1 MQSYSTFWL
10 LGPTSS
16 GKTTI
21 AKRCSNQLRS
31 MNYQCLHYDGDEIR
45 DVFGPNF
52 GFAEENRAQVVQL
65 LTYLARKGN
74 EAGVNVLISALTA
87 HQSAREYVKNN
98 IPNLKICYVSCPI
111 TECISRDPK
120 GLYKKA
126 LAGEIKNFTGLDSPF
141 EESENPFIE
150 LRTHEKDLETCK
162 NELVEIV
169 LKEIQL

>member
-126 LAGEIKNFTGLDSPF
+126 INGEIETLVGYN
-141 EESENPFIE
+141 SEYLPPDLPDI
-150 LRTHEKDLETCK
+150 TLET
-162 NELVEIV
+162 NV
-169 LKEIQL
+169 LTEQEASSLLLNFILTQ